1 MIYSGYVNRL
11 VSELAAL
18 PGIGEK
24 SAQRL
29 AFHVLS
35 LTDRE
40 AEALADSAAEYL
52 LEGSLPECR
61 LTVNAGNNVGH
72 VIPQRISGTRSFTLS
87 LRVRQPLSNVSIV
100 VRQGEKEILRKK
112 MRKALPAE
120 MIQLPIRA
128 EKLVDSAD
136 MEVYVE

>member
-1 MIYSGYVNRL
+1 M
-11 VSELAAL
+11 
-18 PGIGEK
+18 
-24 SAQRL
+24 
-29 AFHVLS
+29 
-35 LTDRE
+35 
-40 AEALADSAAEYL
+40 
-52 LEGSLPECR
+52 
-61 LTVNAGNNVGH
+61 NAGNNVGH